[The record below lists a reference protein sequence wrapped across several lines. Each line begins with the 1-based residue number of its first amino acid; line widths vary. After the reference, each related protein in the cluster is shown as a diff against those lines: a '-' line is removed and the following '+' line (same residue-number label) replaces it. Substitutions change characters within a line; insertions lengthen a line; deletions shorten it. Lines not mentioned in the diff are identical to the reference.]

1 MINNRLSDD
10 IDLLLDQYFK
20 DLHGELPGN
29 LYDLVLTHIEKSLLL
44 YVMNFAQGNQS
55 KAAEILGLNR
65 NTLRKKLKAHN
76 IEF

>member
-29 LYDLVLTHIEKSLLL
+29 LYDLVLTHIE
-44 YVMNFAQGNQS
+44 
-55 KAAEILGLNR
+55 AAF
-65 NTLRKKLKAHN
+65 TLRDELRSWQPK
-76 IEF
+76 